1 MQFNSVYLYPNKID
15 VFTNAL
21 ASWQTE
27 RYRRVYNR
35 NLKVFRG
42 VDNRI
47 DLQVRNSDQ
56 KSADITGSVL
66 VFNIVARESKDLVK
80 KKDCVTVDA
89 ATGKVYVMFTEADLL
104 NLENGFYNYS
114 VTQEVRES
122 IPNTDAYRVTTRTP
136 MFVDSQYGAVSTM
149 EVSGDIAGDVQPSL
163 VVDKF
168 SYTDPVAYGYTTPP
182 SFTSSIISGA
192 PMLSTPQSLHT
203 FVFYCTDYSG
213 KITIQGSMSE
223 SSTPENELTSWYD
236 IPNSA
241 MSPDGNNFDP
251 ANAAVTYK
259 NVVGKWNWF
268 RIRQTAKLG
277 SSAQFTIQQT
287 TGGSYIVNLDQ
298 AGENY
303 KAAEQVYISGAD
315 LGGVDGVNDLNI
327 TVTNIAGNGEITN
340 FTWTGASIVGYKT
353 FVKLG
358 FKSPTDRGTLD
369 KILYR

>member
-66 VFNIVARESKDLVK
+66 VFNIVARETKDLVI
-80 KKDCVTVDA
+80 KKDCITVA
-89 ATGKVYVMFTEADLL
+89 ASTGKVYVTFTEADLL
-104 NLENGFYNYS
+104 ALENGFYNYS
-114 VTQEVRES
+114 VIQEVREA
-122 IPNTDAYRVTTRTP
+122 IPDTDTYRVVTRTP
-136 MFVDSQYGAVSTM
+136 MFVDSQYGAVATL
-149 EVSGDIAGDVQPSL
+149 EISGDISGDVQSSI
-163 VVDKF
+163 VVTEF

-182 SFTSSIISGA
+182 SFISSIISGS
-192 PMLSTPQSLHT
+192 PNLSTPQSLHT
-203 FVFYCTDYSG
+203 FAFYCTDYRG
-213 KITIQGSMSE
+213 KITIQGSMSN

-236 IPNSA
+236 IPDSA
-241 MSPDGNNFDP
+241 MSPGGNNFDP
-251 ANAAVTYK
+251 AGATVTYR

-268 RIRQTAKLG
+268 RVKQIAKQG

-287 TGGSYIVNLDQ
+287 SGGSYVVNLDQ

-303 KAAEQVYISGAD
+303 KVSERVYISGAD

-327 TVTNIAGNGEITN
+327 TVTNIAGNGEITG